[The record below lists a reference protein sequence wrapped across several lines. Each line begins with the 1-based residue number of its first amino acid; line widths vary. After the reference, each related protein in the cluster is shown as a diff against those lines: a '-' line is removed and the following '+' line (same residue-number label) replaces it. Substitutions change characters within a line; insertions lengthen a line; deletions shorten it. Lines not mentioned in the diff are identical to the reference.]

1 MSGNLSHVCTKLL
14 IQKSSFFGRPFTLSV
29 QFSKPQLML
38 SLTNVRTI
46 IKMGGIP
53 MATLNH
59 SYHLSTG
66 LSELSMARD
75 KKLGS
80 EEGYGGPRHS

>member
-14 IQKSSFFGRPFTLSV
+14 IQKSSFFWRPFTLSV
-29 QFSKPQLML
+29 QSSKPQLML
-38 SLTNVRTI
+38 SLTNMSTI
-46 IKMGGIP
+46 MKTEGIP

-59 SYHLSTG
+59 SHHLSTG

-80 EEGYGGPRHS
+80 GEGSGGPKYS